1 MKEGRWDKSGVD
13 HSAQEALAKEAKRRG
28 LPEHVLEAAKAVP
41 TDLVRSIVNDFRT
54 GPSQPSSIASPS
66 KPKVEPK
73 KGTGWSEPRLLVTP
87 YVSEV
92 DRIAESFAAED
103 RAKRA
108 KELRELKGPSEGKR

>member
-1 MKEGRWDKSGVD
+1 MVKSGRWDKSEIDYSKQAEV
-13 HSAQEALAKEAKRRG
+13 AKEAKRRG
-28 LPEHVLEAAKAVP
+28 IPEWQIEASKAVP
-41 TDLVRSIVNDFRT
+41 DDLVRDLVRDFRNPPP
-54 GPSQPSSIASPS
+54 GPSSIASPS

-103 RAKRA
+103 RA
-108 KELRELKGPSEGKR
+108 

>member
-41 TDLVRSIVNDFRT
+41 TDLVQSIVNDFRT

-73 KGTGWSEPRLLVTP
+73 KGTGW
-87 YVSEV
+87 
-92 DRIAESFAAED
+92 
-103 RAKRA
+103 
-108 KELRELKGPSEGKR
+108 